1 MEVRPYICGKLIGRR
16 RGNTKSIREKRYN
29 GCIVINSV
37 KTQTGL
43 RVYAASFVYNHIRV
57 NGNVIY
63 GSHDKQVGNNEEGES
78 MEEKADV
85 VIFSC
90 YIWNISFVRELA
102 AELKKVSPDVK
113 IWAGGPEV
121 SYAANKFL
129 MENPTFDLIMQG
141 EGEEVFELLHVLLN
155 FYRFTM

>member
-63 GSHDKQVGNNEEGES
+63 GSHDKQVGNNEEG
-78 MEEKADV
+78 
-85 VIFSC
+85 
-90 YIWNISFVRELA
+90 
-102 AELKKVSPDVK
+102 KVWRKV
-113 IWAGGPEV
+113 AF
-121 SYAANKFL
+121 A
-129 MENPTFDLIMQG
+129 
-141 EGEEVFELLHVLLN
+141 
-155 FYRFTM
+155 